1 MRLTI
6 LALAIVLGLTSCQQS
21 IEYKP
26 LESANAANREKANTI
41 IQQTFAKTGV
51 ALQESAVIKFKHQ
64 GEHYMALRNCGMFM
78 YRKQNTQGK
87 DAIEDV
93 LDNQGFERKINKHL
107 EELTSNQLQ
116 EAKAAL
122 QQSVNWVQ
130 FPFGYQEQS
139 FYLIGELQT
148 DGANYHKIAVE
159 GNQEPK
165 EIWWVNTKDH
175 LVYFVAQANG
185 DDSAQLLKIDPSF
198 TQEGVHLNQVFAYAI
213 PNAVPLHYA
222 ADEFFQTSQKWKLTD
237 SLKFEQASVLLTPSN
252 CE

>member
-6 LALAIVLGLTSCQQS
+6 LALALALGLTSCQQN

-26 LESANAANREKANTI
+26 LEPANAANREKAKAI
-41 IQQTFAKTGV
+41 IQETFDKTGV

-107 EELTSNQLQ
+107 EELTSDEVQ
-116 EAKAAL
+116 EAKAEL
-122 QQSVNWVQ
+122 QQRVNWVQ
-130 FPFGYQEQS
+130 FPFGYQERS
-139 FYLIGELQT
+139 FYWIGELKT
-148 DGANYHKIAVE
+148 DEANYHKIAIENE
-159 GNQEPK
+159 GEPQ
-165 EIWWVNTKDH
+165 EIWWVNSQDH
-175 LVYFVAQANG
+175 LIYYVAQANG
-185 DDSAQLLKIDPSF
+185 DTSGRLFKLDPSF
-198 TQEGVHLNQVFAYAI
+198 TQEGVHLNQVYAYAV
-213 PNAVPLHYA
+213 PDAVPLRYA
-222 ADEFFQTSQKWKLTD
+222 ADEFVEASQEWKQTD
-237 SLKFEQASVLLTPSN
+237 SLKLDQASVLLTSSN